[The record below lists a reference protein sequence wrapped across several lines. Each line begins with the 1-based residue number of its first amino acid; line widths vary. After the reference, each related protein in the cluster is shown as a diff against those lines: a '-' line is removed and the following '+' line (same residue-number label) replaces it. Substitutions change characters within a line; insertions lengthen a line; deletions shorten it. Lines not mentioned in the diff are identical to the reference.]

1 MIGIHWWLPDL
12 SSVDEVDLIEILF
25 DTGLTIVA
33 DSIISIVDPLSGLP
47 LSLIKCFRH
56 NSFRCAAIKQP
67 GIEQIFL
74 QTTPSNFFR
83 EPFSISIISPF
94 LGLFIST
101 DGGITAIERRWL
113 VFGMEDWI
121 LKGTG
126 TCVGIRDD
134 GEVARRRLRN
144 GDEIVAVKGW
154 DEISGDNSD
163 SKKFWA
169 RFSW

>member
-1 MIGIHWWLPDL
+1 
-12 SSVDEVDLIEILF
+12 
-25 DTGLTIVA
+25 
-33 DSIISIVDPLSGLP
+33 
-47 LSLIKCFRH
+47 
-56 NSFRCAAIKQP
+56 
-67 GIEQIFL
+67 
-74 QTTPSNFFR
+74 
-83 EPFSISIISPF
+83 
-94 LGLFIST
+94 
-101 DGGITAIERRWL
+101 
-113 VFGMEDWI
+113 MEDWI

-134 GEVARRRLRN
+134 GELARRRLRN